1 MKPPMKKP
9 IQNHVAPGQICAS
22 TTKGCILKED
32 GCYGNPLSQAVLRHA
47 PCASQKMMARD
58 HATKS
63 METKTSE
70 MHRGA
75 NPGAWPNA
83 TEFGAAK

>member
-1 MKPPMKKP
+1 MKKST
-9 IQNHVAPGQICAS
+9 QTCVAPSQICAG

-32 GCYGNPLSQAVLRHA
+32 GDYGNPLSQAVPGHA
-47 PCASQKMMARD
+47 PCALQQVTAQD

-70 MHRGA
+70 MHRDA
-75 NPGAWPNA
+75 NPEVRVLNHAPNLA
-83 TEFGAAK
+83 LARN